1 MVGMMTTTWTDE
13 TPQARNIRNLK
24 KAIRGC
30 EKMGIIPSR
39 TAYKR
44 ANLPVPTKATNEYQQ
59 PPLWRKMINFWR
71 PVW

>member
-1 MVGMMTTTWTDE
+1 MMTTTWTDE

-44 ANLPVPTKATNEYQQ
+44 ANLPVPKKATNEYQ
-59 PPLWRKMINFWR
+59 
-71 PVW
+71 PVSYTHLTLPTIYSV